1 MFLTWKTTS
10 NLFSNEGRPQYSFEL
25 NQQMED
31 DLKIIVQPKIIKNKN
46 KQSELAKLALPKKIK
61 LGPTIDISVNI
72 H

>member
-1 MFLTWKTTS
+1 
-10 NLFSNEGRPQYSFEL
+10 
-25 NQQMED
+25 MED